1 MPRFDGAR
9 DSRRVFLCRW
19 EMIGWSEE
27 YKDRGR
33 DKHRNGEGDVA
44 VMVVWDCFD
53 FFYFLSS

>member
-44 VMVVWDCFD
+44 VMVVLGLF
-53 FFYFLSS
+53 